1 MRSSALRT
9 VMATMA
15 ALIAGCSPL
24 RKHMTETPRNVV
36 TTDRRESW
44 PRARAVHPA
53 TTPEARAARRAR
65 RTSQSCGSVV
75 QSDI

>member
-24 RKHMTETPRNVV
+24 RKHLQRTWV
-36 TTDRRESW
+36 D
-44 PRARAVHPA
+44 ARLPDGSRVH
-53 TTPEARAARRAR
+53 ARFLSQARGEGISAALADH
-65 RTSQSCGSVV
+65 SMQPPGVGDSL
-75 QSDI
+75 